1 MYIGQFAKG
10 EIIRT
15 VQEESD
21 NIWSGRHM
29 EVWYDQSKGKVRI
42 VNQLLPNEHTNSEM
56 KFLFNVPYGEYMSQE
71 KIIERLNEL

>member
-21 NIWSGRHM
+21 NIWPDRHI

-42 VNQLLPNEHTNSEM
+42 VNQLLPHEHTDSDM
-56 KFLFNVPYGEYMSQE
+56 KFLFNVAYGEYMSAE
-71 KIIERLNEL
+71 KIIERLDEL